1 MEKEIPRIPKNI
13 VVLAERTYK
22 SFLCNPI
29 EKIMAYIYENN
40 VLPYEYAR
48 RKVSKVCDISN
59 RTLQVPLGEA
69 IENLIDLKDRY
80 KNACLETNYN
90 GDLILSFVEEET
102 DDEYAR
108 RIFFSVISPI
118 DKKFEKAKNKKED
131 LLKEKAD
138 LEKRLKEINGLLS

>member
-1 MEKEIPRIPKNI
+1 MEKEIPKIPENI
-13 VVLAERTYK
+13 IELVRRSYK

-29 EKIMAYIYENN
+29 DKIMAYVYENN

-48 RKVSKVCDISN
+48 RKVGKSCDISH
-59 RTLQVPLGEA
+59 RTLQLPLSEA

-80 KNACLETNYN
+80 KSACLETNYN
-90 GDLILSFVEEET
+90 GDLILSFMDYET
-102 DDEYAR
+102 DEEYAR
-108 RIFFSVISPI
+108 RIFYSVISPV

-131 LLKEKAD
+131 LLKEKST